1 MNLRDPRTQKMIIVG
16 VGAAAIVYFYF
27 FSTFVPFGHR
37 ALSEEKA
44 QLEQEYRQLS
54 SDLSNA
60 RQSLNNLAE
69 IERQYELI
77 TRRWRVAAE
86 LLPEQKEVAS
96 LLRKVTLVGH
106 QSGVEFELFR
116 PGAIVPGE
124 IYNENPVTVQ
134 VTGGYHEVGAFLAEI
149 ANLDR
154 IINVSTLTL
163 TTPTSP
169 EMKATV
175 LASFTATAYS
185 LNPSPVTQDVGGKK
199 DAS

>member
-1 MNLRDPRTQKMIIVG
+1 MIMIG
-16 VGAAAIVYFYF
+16 VGAAAIIYLYF
-27 FSTFVPFGHR
+27 FSNFIPFGHR

-60 RQSLNNLAE
+60 RQSLNDLEE

-77 TRRWRVAAE
+77 TRRWEVASE

-96 LLRKVTLVGH
+96 LLRKVTLVGQ

-116 PGAIVPGE
+116 PLDPVPGE
-124 IYNENPVTVQ
+124 IYNENPVLVQ
-134 VTGGYHEVGAFLAEI
+134 VVGGYHQVGSFLAEI

-154 IINVSTLTL
+154 IINVSGMTLSQ
-163 TTPTSP
+163 PSD
-169 EMKATV
+169 EAVDRTV
-175 LASFTATAYS
+175 QAKFTATAYS
-185 LNPSPVTQDVGGKK
+185 LNPAPATTGGNN